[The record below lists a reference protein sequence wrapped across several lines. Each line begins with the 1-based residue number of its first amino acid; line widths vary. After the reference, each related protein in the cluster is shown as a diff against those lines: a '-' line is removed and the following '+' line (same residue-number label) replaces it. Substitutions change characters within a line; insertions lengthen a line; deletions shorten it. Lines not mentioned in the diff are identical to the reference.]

1 MSGKLIMKR
10 KLDKT
15 HQVSLD
21 TNKVDVPKSSLPS
34 SSSSSASTSPSSSS
48 SSITK
53 QDTTRNHLNGNNTE
67 DESIVRQPETKR
79 LRCDT
84 PPPEPEDLVLPP
96 LPQVN
101 AQNRHLL
108 EAIQLKMLEL
118 QNELDAF
125 EHDVEAH
132 EEEYYYQNDP
142 YNNRPSPQMTE
153 QEAEALGFAMCAQ
166 ETMLFL
172 QREGVPS
179 DSLLYTRLR
188 DALVGRAQPDRIFQ
202 L

>member
-15 HQVSLD
+15 HQSSLN
-21 TNKVDVPKSSLPS
+21 NKVDVEDTPS
-34 SSSSSASTSPSSSS
+34 SPASTLEKSNKNEESS
-48 SSITK
+48 
-53 QDTTRNHLNGNNTE
+53 D
-67 DESIVRQPETKR
+67 RQPENKR
-79 LRCDT
+79 IRCDT
-84 PPPEPEDLVLPP
+84 PPPEPEDLDLPP
-96 LPQVN
+96 LPQVTE
-101 AQNRHLL
+101 QNRHLL

-132 EEEYYYQNDP
+132 EEDYYYLNDSNHHHQN
-142 YNNRPSPQMTE
+142 NIMSE

-179 DSLLYTRLR
+179 DSILYTRLR
-188 DALVGRAQPDRIFQ
+188 DSLVGPSQPDSSLRK
-202 L
+202 

>member
-15 HQVSLD
+15 HQSSLN
-21 TNKVDVPKSSLPS
+21 NKVELEESVS
-34 SSSSSASTSPSSSS
+34 SSTSSSSTSPSSSS
-48 SSITK
+48 NGTSEVESKNPTN
-53 QDTTRNHLNGNNTE
+53 RNE
-67 DESIVRQPETKR
+67 EESFVRQPQSKR

-84 PPPEPEDLVLPP
+84 PPPEPEDLNLPP
-96 LPQVN
+96 LPLVTE
-101 AQNRHLL
+101 QNRHLL
-108 EAIQLKMLEL
+108 QAIQLKMLEL
-118 QNELDAF
+118 QNELEAF

-132 EEEYYYQNDP
+132 EEDYYYLNDHQDLDNRQN
-142 YNNRPSPQMTE
+142 NQMSE

-188 DALVGRAQPDRIFQ
+188 DALVGRSQPDRVVH

>member
-15 HQVSLD
+15 HQSSLN
-21 TNKVDVPKSSLPS
+21 NKVEIEESVSSSTSSSSTPS
-34 SSSSSASTSPSSSS
+34 SSSNGTTEKPKNPTNRNEEESS
-48 SSITK
+48 
-53 QDTTRNHLNGNNTE
+53 
-67 DESIVRQPETKR
+67 VRQPQSKR

-84 PPPEPEDLVLPP
+84 PPPEPEDLNLPP
-96 LPQVN
+96 LPLVN
-101 AQNRHLL
+101 EQNRHLL
-108 EAIQLKMLEL
+108 QAIQLKMLEL
-118 QNELDAF
+118 QNELEAF

-132 EEEYYYQNDP
+132 EEDYYYLNDHQDLDNRQN
-142 YNNRPSPQMTE
+142 NQMSE

-172 QREGVPS
+172 QREGVSS

-188 DALVGRAQPDRIFQ
+188 DALVGRSQPDRVVH

>member
-15 HQVSLD
+15 QLSLFNNKID
-21 TNKVDVPKSSLPS
+21 VKEISTSSTSSSNSASNKQINKTNKYD
-34 SSSSSASTSPSSSS
+34 
-48 SSITK
+48 
-53 QDTTRNHLNGNNTE
+53 E
-67 DESIVRQPETKR
+67 DFSVKEPENKR
-79 LRCDT
+79 IRCDT
-84 PPPEPEDLVLPP
+84 PPAEDLDSPQ

-125 EHDVEAH
+125 ENDVKAH
-132 EEEYYYQNDP
+132 EEDHYYVNKHHNQP
-142 YNNRPSPQMTE
+142 NNRISP

-172 QREGVPS
+172 QREGIPS
-179 DSLLYTRLR
+179 DSLLYTRLC
-188 DALVGRAQPDRIFQ
+188 DGLVGRSEPDRIFHV
-202 L
+202 

>member
-15 HQVSLD
+15 HQSSLN
-21 TNKVDVPKSSLPS
+21 NKVDVEDTPS
-34 SSSSSASTSPSSSS
+34 STSPSSSDS
-48 SSITK
+48 PLEK
-53 QDTTRNHLNGNNTE
+53 RNKNEETS
-67 DESIVRQPETKR
+67 DRQPENKR
-79 LRCDT
+79 IRCDT
-84 PPPEPEDLVLPP
+84 PPPEPEDLDLPP
-96 LPQVN
+96 LPQVTE
-101 AQNRHLL
+101 QNRHLL

-125 EHDVEAH
+125 EHDVEAQ
-132 EEEYYYQNDP
+132 EEDYYYLNDSQHHQN
-142 YNNRPSPQMTE
+142 NQMSE

-179 DSLLYTRLR
+179 DSILYTRLR
-188 DALVGRAQPDRIFQ
+188 DALVGPSQ
-202 L
+202 LDSSLRK

>member
-15 HQVSLD
+15 HQSSLN
-21 TNKVDVPKSSLPS
+21 NKVEIEESVSSSTS
-34 SSSSSASTSPSSSS
+34 SSSTSASSSNGTTEKHKNPTNRNEEE
-48 SSITK
+48 SSI
-53 QDTTRNHLNGNNTE
+53 
-67 DESIVRQPETKR
+67 RQPQSKR

-84 PPPEPEDLVLPP
+84 PPPEPEDLNLPP
-96 LPQVN
+96 LPLVN
-101 AQNRHLL
+101 EQNRHLL
-108 EAIQLKMLEL
+108 QAIQLKMLEL
-118 QNELDAF
+118 QNELEAF

-132 EEEYYYQNDP
+132 EEDYYYLNDHQDLDNRQN
-142 YNNRPSPQMTE
+142 NQMSE

-188 DALVGRAQPDRIFQ
+188 DALVGRSQPDRVVH

>member
-15 HQVSLD
+15 HQSSRNVEVAEEVPSVSSMDNNLYQRHNGRND
-21 TNKVDVPKSSLPS
+21 NDDDDDES
-34 SSSSSASTSPSSSS
+34 SS
-48 SSITK
+48 
-53 QDTTRNHLNGNNTE
+53 
-67 DESIVRQPETKR
+67 VQPDNKR

-84 PPPEPEDLVLPP
+84 PPSEADDLNSHP
-96 LPQVN
+96 LPQAN
-101 AQNRHLL
+101 ERNRHLL

-132 EEEYYYQNDP
+132 EDDYYYDQANQQQQ
-142 YNNRPSPQMTE
+142 PQMSE
-153 QEAEALGFAMCAQ
+153 QDAEALGFAMCAQ

-179 DSLLYTRLR
+179 ESLLYTRLR
-188 DALVGRAQPDRIFQ
+188 DALVGRSQPDRVFH

>member
-15 HQVSLD
+15 HH
-21 TNKVDVPKSSLPS
+21 KVEISESTAATS
-34 SSSSSASTSPSSSS
+34 SSEASSSTSAQDKPRNPENMRENENSESTVRPP
-48 SSITK
+48 
-53 QDTTRNHLNGNNTE
+53 LN
-67 DESIVRQPETKR
+67 KR
-79 LRCDT
+79 IRCDT
-84 PPPEPEDLVLPP
+84 PPPEPEDLDLPP

-101 AQNRHLL
+101 EQNRHLL

-132 EEEYYYQNDP
+132 EEEYYYQNDR
-142 YNNRPSPQMTE
+142 YNQRQNPQMSE

-188 DALVGRAQPDRIFQ
+188 DALIGRSQQDRVFQ